1 MAIIPPLKLPH
12 RLANKFG
19 AFCAWINPACQACF
33 SRLPFR
39 GLLLR
44 IRHFPSR
51 FPALCREAR
60 ETHSDS
66 CRQEGDDQSRPEE
79 ETPMGH
85 QSQQIGGDN
94 QERHGHR
101 SKPGYKD
108 CRFFV
113 CEFSFTI
120 EVIRSYD
127 TYGKAAN
134 KGSYSNDCRPTW
146 RLPQRSHNGS
156 DQDAKEVENSVVC
169 DKVRS
174 RQPIGTVRAPGM
186 ITFGNSISKTA
197 VLTASE
203 HKENAPATA
212 TQDTD
217 KF

>member
-1 MAIIPPLKLPH
+1 MPGSILP
-12 RLANKFG
+12 AKPASAGCPFVGFFYVFG
-19 AFCAWINPACQACF
+19 IFPAGF
-33 SRLPFR
+33 
-39 GLLLR
+39 
-44 IRHFPSR
+44 RHFAERP
-51 FPALCREAR
+51 

-146 RLPQRSHNGS
+146 QLHSGRIMGLTKTP
-156 DQDAKEVENSVVC
+156 K
-169 DKVRS
+169 KS
-174 RQPIGTVRAPGM
+174 RIP
-186 ITFGNSISKTA
+186 
-197 VLTASE
+197 
-203 HKENAPATA
+203 
-212 TQDTD
+212 
-217 KF
+217 